1 MGRRCKTLLPI
12 AGTLLKPQSNPEE
25 DARAIMGM
33 KKRQQYYYDRN
44 TKERQ
49 PIATGETVRMKLPGQ
64 ERWSA
69 GTCTQQVDSRSYMV
83 KVGDNKYRRN
93 RKQIV
98 QSQEPPIL
106 EMPEAVEETNAPNHP
121 RQATPATEV
130 NNKKT
135 PDSVPTHSPGLRRS
149 ARQHK
154 TPAWQSDYVI
164 T

>member
-1 MGRRCKTLLPI
+1 
-12 AGTLLKPQSNPEE
+12 
-25 DARAIMGM
+25 
-33 KKRQQYYYDRN
+33 
-44 TKERQ
+44 
-49 PIATGETVRMKLPGQ
+49 MKLPGQ
-64 ERWSA
+64 ERWST

-106 EMPEAVEETNAPNHP
+106 EMPEVVEETNAPNHP
-121 RQATPATEV
+121 RQATPAAEV

-154 TPAWQSDYVI
+154 TPAWQSDYV
-164 T
+164 TT